1 MPVPAA
7 QPKLTHRGLAARL
20 ETLVSVKTSGTGS
33 AFQAVPALLVEHLLK
48 HLLLAPQVLRC
59 HLSLKVCRH
68 WC

>member
-7 QPKLTHRGLAARL
+7 QPKLIQHGLAAHL

-33 AFQAVPALLVEHLLK
+33 AFQAVSALLVEQVLK
-48 HLLLAPQVLRC
+48 RLLLAPQVMRC